1 MLKELPEEE
10 FGPRIDI
17 REYSILDNP
26 SLPSEVNRCD
36 LIKIKNNE
44 FFFLVI
50 YLTMLMLYLCS

>member
-26 SLPSEVNRCD
+26 SLPSEV
-36 LIKIKNNE
+36 K
-44 FFFLVI
+44 
-50 YLTMLMLYLCS
+50 